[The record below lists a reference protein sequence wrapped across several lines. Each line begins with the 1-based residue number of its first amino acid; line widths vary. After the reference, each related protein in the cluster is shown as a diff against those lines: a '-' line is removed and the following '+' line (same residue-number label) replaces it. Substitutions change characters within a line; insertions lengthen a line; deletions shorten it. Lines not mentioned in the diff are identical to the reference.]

1 MGRVVGQKS
10 VLDTDKGYY
19 CTFLCNVLLM
29 PLPRTPF
36 IACKIAQYI
45 FPTTPFIALK
55 NIGNI
60 L

>member
-1 MGRVVGQKS
+1 
-10 VLDTDKGYY
+10 
-19 CTFLCNVLLM
+19 M